1 MGKYARSARGAVVN
15 FDELEIKQ
23 ALKSVPPPV
32 SVDQRRQFINDKDGI
47 SAKKAA
53 QINGELASSAMAL
66 AMKSVADVVIVDD
79 EKIEVDETP
88 VTDSLLDE

>member
-23 ALKSVPPPV
+23 ALKSVQPPV

-53 QINGELASSAMAL
+53 LISGETAVSAMSLAL
-66 AMKSVADVVIVDD
+66 QAATHALVIEDSAD
-79 EKIEVDETP
+79 
-88 VTDSLLDE
+88 DSK

>member
-1 MGKYARSARGAVVN
+1 MGKYARSARGSIVN

-32 SVDQRRQFINDKDGI
+32 SVNQRRQFINDKDGI

-53 QINGELASSAMAL
+53 LIQGDLANSAMSLAL
-66 AMKSVADVVIVDD
+66 EAVVVQEEDD
-79 EKIEVDETP
+79 GAE
-88 VTDSLLDE
+88 

>member
-1 MGKYARSARGAVVN
+1 MGKFARSARGSVVN
-15 FDELEIKQ
+15 FDEIEIKQ

-53 QINGELASSAMAL
+53 QISGETATSAMAL
-66 AMKSVADVVIVDD
+66 AIQAVVVEDD
-79 EKIEVDETP
+79 ESSEE
-88 VTDSLLDE
+88 

>member
-1 MGKYARSARGAVVN
+1 MGKFARSARGSVVN
-15 FDELEIKQ
+15 FDEIEIKQ

-53 QINGELASSAMAL
+53 QISGETATSAMAL
-66 AMKSVADVVIVDD
+66 ALETVVVVED
-79 EKIEVDETP
+79 EEASE
-88 VTDSLLDE
+88 E

>member
-1 MGKYARSARGAVVN
+1 MGKFARSARGQLVN

-32 SVDQRRQFINDKDGI
+32 SVNQRRQFINDKDGI

-53 QINGELASSAMAL
+53 LISGDLASSAML
-66 AMKSVADVVIVDD
+66 LSVQSVIVEEEVEEDD
-79 EKIEVDETP
+79 ENTEKETEI
-88 VTDSLLDE
+88 LK

>member
-1 MGKYARSARGAVVN
+1 MGKFARSARGAVVN

-53 QINGELASSAMAL
+53 LIQGELASSAMSL
-66 AMKSVADVVIVDD
+66 AMAAVVVEEDD
-79 EKIEVDETP
+79 TPLQETP
-88 VTDSLLDE
+88 ITDEE

>member
-23 ALKSVPPPV
+23 MLKSVPPPV
-32 SVDQRRQFINDKDGI
+32 SVNDRRRFINDKDGI

-53 QINGELASSAMAL
+53 VIQGELASSAMAL
-66 AMKSVADVVIVDD
+66 SMETVFV
-79 EKIEVDETP
+79 EEDETP
-88 VTDSLLDE
+88 LQDVEITEEE

>member
-1 MGKYARSARGAVVN
+1 MGKFARSARGAVVN
-15 FDELEIKQ
+15 FDELEIKH

-53 QINGELASSAMAL
+53 LIQGELASSAMSL
-66 AMKSVADVVIVDD
+66 AMAAVVVEEDD
-79 EKIEVDETP
+79 TPLQETVMTDE
-88 VTDSLLDE
+88 E

>member
-1 MGKYARSARGAVVN
+1 MGKFARSARGAIVN

-23 ALKSVPPPV
+23 ALKSVPAPV

-53 QINGELASSAMAL
+53 QISGEMASSAMAL
-66 AMKSVADVVIVDD
+66 AIQSVQDSIV
-79 EKIEVDETP
+79 E
-88 VTDSLLDE
+88 DSEEE

>member
-1 MGKYARSARGAVVN
+1 MGKFARSARGSVVN
-15 FDELEIKQ
+15 FDEIEIKQ

-53 QINGELASSAMAL
+53 QITGETANAAMSLAIQAVVVEDEDTSS
-66 AMKSVADVVIVDD
+66 
-79 EKIEVDETP
+79 EE
-88 VTDSLLDE
+88 

>member
-1 MGKYARSARGAVVN
+1 MGKFARSARGSVVN
-15 FDELEIKQ
+15 FDEIEIKQ

-53 QINGELASSAMAL
+53 QISGETATSAMAL
-66 AMKSVADVVIVDD
+66 ALETVVVVED
-79 EKIEVDETP
+79 EET
-88 VTDSLLDE
+88 SEE

>member
-1 MGKYARSARGAVVN
+1 MAKFARSARGAVVN
-15 FDELEIKQ
+15 FDEIEIKQ

-53 QINGELASSAMAL
+53 QISGETASSAMAL
-66 AMKSVADVVIVDD
+66 ALQAVQVSTEDAED
-79 EKIEVDETP
+79 EDTSSE
-88 VTDSLLDE
+88 

>member
-1 MGKYARSARGAVVN
+1 MGKFARSARGAVVN

-53 QINGELASSAMAL
+53 QIQGELASSAMSL
-66 AMKSVADVVIVDD
+66 AMTAVVVEEDD
-79 EKIEVDETP
+79 TPLQDTPITDE
-88 VTDSLLDE
+88 E

>member
-1 MGKYARSARGAVVN
+1 MGKFARSARGAVVN

-53 QINGELASSAMAL
+53 QISGETASSAMAL
-66 AMKSVADVVIVDD
+66 AAQAVQESIVEETD
-79 EKIEVDETP
+79 EDTSAE
-88 VTDSLLDE
+88 

>member
-66 AMKSVADVVIVDD
+66 AMKSVAEVVIVDD
-79 EKIEVDETP
+79 EKEVPVDEASS
-88 VTDSLLDE
+88 DSLLDD

>member
-1 MGKYARSARGAVVN
+1 MGKFARSARGAVVN

-53 QINGELASSAMAL
+53 LIQGELASSAMSL
-66 AMKSVADVVIVDD
+66 AMTAVVVEEDD
-79 EKIEVDETP
+79 TPLQDTPITDE
-88 VTDSLLDE
+88 E

>member
-1 MGKYARSARGAVVN
+1 MGKFARSARGSVVN
-15 FDELEIKQ
+15 FDEIEIKQ

-53 QINGELASSAMAL
+53 QFSGETATSAMAL
-66 AMKSVADVVIVDD
+66 SIQGVVVEDD
-79 EKIEVDETP
+79 ESSEE
-88 VTDSLLDE
+88 

>member
-1 MGKYARSARGAVVN
+1 MGKFARSARGAVVN

-23 ALKSVPPPV
+23 ALKSVPVPV

-53 QINGELASSAMAL
+53 QINGEMASSAMSLAL
-66 AMKSVADVVIVDD
+66 KAVEQSVVEED
-79 EKIEVDETP
+79 EE
-88 VTDSLLDE
+88 DSSVEE

>member
-1 MGKYARSARGAVVN
+1 MGKFARSARGAVVN

-53 QINGELASSAMAL
+53 QISGETASSAMAL
-66 AMKSVADVVIVDD
+66 AVQAVQESIVEETD
-79 EKIEVDETP
+79 EDTSAE
-88 VTDSLLDE
+88 